1 MTSNLAMAAVDV
13 VLVDKDDYNAWL
25 GVGKTLYTLDEIN
38 NAFRKLSRIF
48 HPDKHFDD
56 EKKEKAEVL
65 FNKIKKA
72 HEG

>member
-1 MTSNLAMAAVDV
+1 MDF
-13 VLVDKDDYNAWL
+13 
-25 GVGKTLYTLDEIN
+25 GLYISFEFCVFFTKQATLDEIN